1 MLRKQLIVFVVFAA
15 VMAAITAL
23 SYALTATT
31 DGSDC
36 LRGFI
41 GSAEAC
47 GR

>member
-23 SYALTATT
+23 SYVVTATP
-31 DGSDC
+31 DNSDC

-41 GSAEAC
+41 GNPEAC
-47 GR
+47 R